1 MIKLI
6 TFDFWNTIFDSSN
19 GRERNDMRTDAL
31 IEELSE
37 YNISRESINS
47 MIAEVGEYFNGL
59 WVKEQRTPSSEEM
72 VSYIWTK
79 YELPANETKQSKLV
93 RTFQEAVLIYP
104 PVLNPGVKEVIDKLE
119 KKYVLGVIS
128 DTGFSPGNILRTMLN
143 NEEILHYFSYFSFSN
158 EIGYAKPHR
167 SMFDNIF
174 EKSGISAEFGV
185 HIGDIERTDVVGAKN
200 AGMTAIKYKGDE
212 TSKIYNK
219 DSATQADFASNSW
232 SEIYEWI
239 VQNDK

>member
-6 TFDFWNTIFDSSN
+6 TFDLWNTIFDSSN

-93 RTFQEAVLIYP
+93 RTFQEAVLIYL

-119 KKYVLGVIS
+119 KKYVLGIIS